1 MIGGMKYSGERSFI
15 RISKLFA
22 VLHLKSPATIRLVLA
37 LSHINGFNFDSADF
51 V

>member
-1 MIGGMKYSGERSFI
+1 MIGGMKYSGENFYSNFQA
-15 RISKLFA
+15 FA
-22 VLHLKSPATIRLVLA
+22 VKVKLQFGLFLA

>member
-1 MIGGMKYSGERSFI
+1 MIGGMKYSGDKAFEFQA
-15 RISKLFA
+15 FA
-22 VLHLKSPATIRLVLA
+22 VLHLKVLQFWLVLA

>member
-1 MIGGMKYSGERSFI
+1 MIGGMKYSGEKELLFPSFCC
-15 RISKLFA
+15 A
-22 VLHLKSPATIRLVLA
+22 ALKSPSYNWLVLA

>member
-1 MIGGMKYSGERSFI
+1 
-15 RISKLFA
+15 LLCA
-22 VLHLKSPATIRLVLA
+22 LKKVQATIGLFLA